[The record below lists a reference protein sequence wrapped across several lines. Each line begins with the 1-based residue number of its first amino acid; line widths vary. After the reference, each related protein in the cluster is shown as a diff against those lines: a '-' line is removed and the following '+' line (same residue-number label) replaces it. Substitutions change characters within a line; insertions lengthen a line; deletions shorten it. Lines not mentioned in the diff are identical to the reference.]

1 MQRIHTFR
9 PTCGRCARKA
19 SGWRGPL
26 RADNRQPT
34 LSHRIIDSRPHVWL
48 HTGNLRLVQNILMEF
63 SAGMFDLGI
72 GIMLLLF
79 GAGVA
84 AGALNAI
91 AGGATF
97 FTFPALILSG
107 LPPLV
112 ANATNFIALVP
123 SNIAALPAFRD
134 ELKALGR
141 ELIAPISVGASGG
154 LIGAL
159 ALVYLGGDLFAS
171 AVPYLMGFAT
181 LLFAAAPYIR
191 RVVVRQ
197 IRTPSKSTGIVPLIL
212 LFGFSIYGGYFG
224 AGLGQIILAALVLN
238 GYDDF
243 HVANALKNG
252 IIAAISLVAV
262 AVYGFSGAVSF
273 PHAIIMMLGATLGGY
288 LGGSMSKTVPQNALR
303 VGVIVFG
310 ALLTIYYFYSMS

>member
-1 MQRIHTFR
+1 
-9 PTCGRCARKA
+9 
-19 SGWRGPL
+19 
-26 RADNRQPT
+26 
-34 LSHRIIDSRPHVWL
+34 
-48 HTGNLRLVQNILMEF
+48 
-63 SAGMFDLGI
+63 MFDLGI
-72 GIMLLLF
+72 GISLLLF

-97 FTFPALILSG
+97 FTFPALVLSG

-123 SNIAALPAFRD
+123 SNFAALPAFRE
-134 ELKALGR
+134 ELEALGR
-141 ELIAPISVGASGG
+141 GLIAPIAVGASGG
-154 LIGAL
+154 LAGAL

-181 LLFAAAPYIR
+181 LLFATAPYLR
-191 RVVVRQ
+191 RAIERHN
-197 IRTPSKSTGIVPLIL
+197 RTPARKGGFVPLLL

-243 HVANALKNG
+243 HVTNALKNG
-252 IIAAISLVAV
+252 VIAAISLVAV
-262 AVYGFSGAVSF
+262 AVYGFSGAVSL
-273 PHAIIMMLGATLGGY
+273 PHAVIMMFGATIGGY
-288 LGGSMSKTVPQNALR
+288 LGGSMSKRVPQKALR
-303 VGVIVFG
+303 SGVIVFG
-310 ALLTIYYFYSMS
+310 ALLTIYYFYSIP